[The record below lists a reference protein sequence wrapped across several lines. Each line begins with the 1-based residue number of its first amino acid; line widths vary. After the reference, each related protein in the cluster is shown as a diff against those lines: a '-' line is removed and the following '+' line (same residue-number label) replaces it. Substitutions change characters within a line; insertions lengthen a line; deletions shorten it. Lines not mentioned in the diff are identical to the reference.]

1 MTYHDHLTPIDKN
14 TTLDHAQNDSD
25 TTTRTS
31 RISELTNKLA
41 RKQHALA
48 RITSEIA
55 ALKAELD
62 LELSRKNAQTC
73 LLTG

>member
-25 TTTRTS
+25 TTTS